1 MNIEPGEWRCLDGGD
16 CHGGHEQSA
25 ARNEKRHFVRGK
37 RAFQVEVYVL
47 KLKLKLVDINAG
59 D

>member
-1 MNIEPGEWRCLDGGD
+1 LDGGD